1 MPTDRAVVS
10 AGGKFSLGPDVVSA
24 AANTTAQ
31 DITSKD
37 SSEHSMNVVELSGQF
52 GIENLHVVTRPR
64 PTPGPGEVAIGVRAV
79 SLNYRDLLMVRGQY
93 NPRQPLPLIPASD
106 GVGVVVAVGEGVTR
120 VAVGARVCPLFAE
133 GWLSGPPLPGVT
145 RQTRG
150 GPLDGMLA
158 EVVVVPAHS
167 VVVPPAHL
175 TDAEAACLPCAMLT
189 AWSTLVTLG
198 GIKAGDVVLIQGTG
212 GVALSALALAKLHG
226 AQVIMT
232 SSSDEKLERVAAM
245 GADHGINYRTEPRWG
260 DVARGL
266 TGKRGV
272 DLVVEVGGAD
282 TLAQS
287 LRAVRPGGTIGL
299 IGVLSGGLSQVRLES
314 ILMRQVRVQGVF
326 VGNRDGFEAMNRAIS
341 AGGLRPVVDTTFE
354 LGATRAALEHMA
366 SGQHFGKVVVRL

>member
-1 MPTDRAVVS
+1 MR
-10 AGGKFSLGPDVVSA
+10 
-24 AANTTAQ
+24 
-31 DITSKD
+31 
-37 SSEHSMNVVELSGQF
+37 VVELSGQF
-52 GIENLHVVTRPR
+52 GIENLHVVERPV
-64 PTPGPGEVAIGVRAV
+64 PTPGPGEVAVAVSAV

-106 GVGVVVAVGEGVTR
+106 GVGAVIAAGEGVER
-120 VAVGARVCPLFAE
+120 VRVGERVCPLFAE
-133 GWLSGPPLPGVT
+133 GWLSGPPLPKTT
-145 RQTRG
+145 RATRG

-198 GIKAGDVVLIQGTG
+198 GIKAGDVVLVQGTG

-226 AQVIMT
+226 AKVIMT
-232 SSSDEKLERVAAM
+232 SSSDDKLARVAAM
-245 GADHGINYRTEPRWG
+245 GADHGINYRREPRWG

-266 TGKRGV
+266 TGRRGV
-272 DLVVEVGGAD
+272 DLVVEVGGAE

-287 LRAVRPGGTIGL
+287 LRAVRPGGTVGV

-326 VGNRDGFEAMNRAIS
+326 VGNRDGFEAMNRAV
-341 AGGLRPVVDTTFE
+341 AVGGLRPVVDSTFG
-354 LGATRAALEHMA
+354 LGEVREALEYVA
-366 SGQHFGKVVVRL
+366 SGKHFGKVVVAL

>member
-1 MPTDRAVVS
+1 
-10 AGGKFSLGPDVVSA
+10 
-24 AANTTAQ
+24 
-31 DITSKD
+31 
-37 SSEHSMNVVELSGQF
+37 
-52 GIENLHVVTRPR
+52 
-64 PTPGPGEVAIGVRAV
+64 
-79 SLNYRDLLMVRGQY
+79 
-93 NPRQPLPLIPASD
+93 
-106 GVGVVVAVGEGVTR
+106 
-120 VAVGARVCPLFAE
+120 
-133 GWLSGPPLPGVT
+133 
-145 RQTRG
+145 
-150 GPLDGMLA
+150 
-158 EVVVVPAHS
+158 
-167 VVVPPAHL
+167 
-175 TDAEAACLPCAMLT
+175 
-189 AWSTLVTLG
+189 
-198 GIKAGDVVLIQGTG
+198 
-212 GVALSALALAKLHG
+212 
-226 AQVIMT
+226 MT
-232 SSSDEKLERVAAM
+232 SSSDEKLARVAAM

-366 SGQHFGKVVVRL
+366 SGQHFGKVVVEL